1 MIVDVCVCVNND
13 ERVFVCFSSS
23 FFFLFDFRPT
33 KKKPLSSFFF
43 VSDNKNLP
51 KTDEREKKKRK
62 RSRFLISSYFA
73 HVFTTTHLLNIM
85 FAATQ
90 QIASVAGLKATK
102 VQVRRVASHRRGDDF
117 DTSILPTA
125 FFFVF

>member
-1 MIVDVCVCVNND
+1 
-13 ERVFVCFSSS
+13 
-23 FFFLFDFRPT
+23 
-33 KKKPLSSFFF
+33 
-43 VSDNKNLP
+43 
-51 KTDEREKKKRK
+51 
-62 RSRFLISSYFA
+62 
-73 HVFTTTHLLNIM
+73 M

-117 DTSILPTA
+117 DTSIFSTA

>member
-13 ERVFVCFSSS
+13 ERVFVCFFLF
-23 FFFLFDFRPT
+23 FFFLTFDQP
-33 KKKPLSSFFF
+33 KKKRSSFFF
-43 VSDNKNLP
+43 VSDNKNLS
-51 KTDEREKKKRK
+51 KTDERERGC
-62 RSRFLISSYFA
+62 SSYFA

-102 VQVRRVASHRRGDDF
+102 VQVRVSIVADLCRDF
-117 DTSILPTA
+117 A
-125 FFFVF
+125 FLFKVVGVR

>member
-1 MIVDVCVCVNND
+1 
-13 ERVFVCFSSS
+13 
-23 FFFLFDFRPT
+23 
-33 KKKPLSSFFF
+33 
-43 VSDNKNLP
+43 
-51 KTDEREKKKRK
+51 
-62 RSRFLISSYFA
+62 
-73 HVFTTTHLLNIM
+73 M

-125 FFFVF
+125 FFLFFKERWSSMMHRRVVSFFFFERDVRRAVRSSGCDDGTKERGALRNDAKVSSRGFTCGRSSERCGVAV